1 MAFNCLRFIGQ
12 AALEIAM
19 PPVDDEEPAQLRY
32 RSARCCLTS
41 SRSGCK
47 IVRHANQLFQK
58 FGKNCHNSYNE
69 GDLCAMLN

>member
-12 AALEIAM
+12 AVLEIAM

-32 RSARCCLTS
+32 RLRTVLLDFIKV
-41 SRSGCK
+41 GCK

-58 FGKNCHNSYNE
+58 FGKNCHNFFIMKEIY
-69 GDLCAMLN
+69 ARY